1 MFWFQSVGARSGAAS
16 EDPDHALVR
25 AIAGGDPSA
34 LEQLYRRHSRQLHW
48 YIFARLGD
56 RQLAEE
62 TLQDVMLAA
71 WRGAKRFRGDA
82 SVRTWLYGIAHRR
95 AASAARNLPK
105 DLAPDGSAEL
115 VASSAPEPPEWA
127 ADRRRAAEV
136 RHALARLPEHQRLVI
151 ELVYLH
157 GLTGPEAAR
166 VLGVPLGTIKSRQ
179 NRALKALAPLLAEH
193 QP

>member
-1 MFWFQSVGARSGAAS
+1 MFWFQSVGARSAAAS
-16 EDPDHALVR
+16 QDSDKALV
-25 AIAGGDPSA
+25 AAMAGGDPSG

-48 YIFARLGD
+48 YIYARLGD

-62 TLQDVMLAA
+62 TLQDVMLAV
-71 WRGAKRFRGDA
+71 WRGAGRYRGDA

-95 AASAARNLPK
+95 AASAARKLPK
-105 DLAPDGSAEL
+105 LLAPERSAEL
-115 VASSAPEPPEWA
+115 VPSNAPEPPEWA
-127 ADRRRAAEV
+127 ADRKRATEVRRA
-136 RHALARLPEHQRLVI
+136 LAQLPEHQRQVV

-166 VLGVPLGTIKSRQ
+166 VLRVPLGTIKSRQ
-179 NRALKALAPLLAEH
+179 NRALKALAPLLEEH